1 MEELFRQLDA
11 LNLPM
16 TDYAITGSGP
26 LYAHGLIPSLEND
39 LDIIARK
46 EGVEREADNLSGLMY
61 ACPEWDPDK
70 KDIDSYLD
78 ANGLS

>member
-1 MEELFRQLDA
+1 MK
-11 LNLPM
+11 
-16 TDYAITGSGP
+16 DY
-26 LYAHGLIPSLEND
+26 E
-39 LDIIARK
+39 

-70 KDIDSYLD
+70 EDIDSYLD